1 MISFLLCTDASQQ
14 KTAQQ
19 FLKDALDV
27 FALRRGVKAKEL
39 IPPSSSMD
47 KAINAAYGQLD
58 KTNQGFV
65 RGAHRRLP
73 EVSGRIKYSDFEE
86 FVNQSDLEEALA
98 LITGQT
104 GPRDVA
110 ATVDASKM
118 VWILGRCGS
127 LTTA

>member
-1 MISFLLCTDASQQ
+1 MLLCVTFSRQ

-58 KTNQGFV
+58 KTNQG
-65 RGAHRRLP
+65 
-73 EVSGRIKYSDFEE
+73 
-86 FVNQSDLEEALA
+86 
-98 LITGQT
+98 
-104 GPRDVA
+104 
-110 ATVDASKM
+110 
-118 VWILGRCGS
+118 S
-127 LTTA
+127 LTVLNDDRSSLTFCRQVASRTQTLRNS